1 MIVGT
6 FMAAVN
12 YTNAVNGKDSPLYR
26 VATLASGT
34 GSRIPG
40 SLDFLLRMQS
50 MFHHQFEANCIY
62 FSELSWWLDRKKLLM
77 LHCYNIMKA
86 CDVCH

>member
-12 YTNAVNGKDSPLYR
+12 YTNAVNGKDSPSYM
-26 VATLASGT
+26 VANLASGT

-40 SLDFLLRMQS
+40 SLDFLLRIQS
-50 MFHHQFEANCIY
+50 MFHHQFAANCIY
-62 FSELSWWLDRKKLLM
+62 FSELFWWLDRKN
-77 LHCYNIMKA
+77 Y
-86 CDVCH
+86 

>member
-12 YTNAVNGKDSPLYR
+12 YTNAVNGKDSPSCR
-26 VATLASGT
+26 VATLVSGT

-40 SLDFLLRMQS
+40 SMDFLYRIQS
-50 MFHHQFEANCIY
+50 MFHQQFAANCIY
-62 FSELSWWLDRKKLLM
+62 FSELSWWLDRKKFLM
-77 LHCYNIMKA
+77 
-86 CDVCH
+86 

>member
-1 MIVGT
+1 MIFGT

-12 YTNAVNGKDSPLYR
+12 YTNAVNRKDSPSCR

-34 GSRIPG
+34 GSRILG
-40 SLDFLLRMQS
+40 SMDVFQRKCAVFL
-50 MFHHQFEANCIY
+50 HQFAANCIY
-62 FSELSWWLDRKKLLM
+62 FSELFWWLDRKKLLI
-77 LHCYNIMKA
+77 LQWYNIMKA